1 MRINHT
7 YRAHTG
13 NYTPG
18 GNSHRWIV
26 VHNTANTASAEAE
39 ARYAENSRH
48 DSSYHYVLDGG
59 GTVYQLLDDADTAWA
74 VGAWRGCTA
83 YVRNS
88 ESISIEVCSAGTQ
101 FTTDEVAELRE
112 LVRHLMR
119 TYGID
124 AAHVV
129 RHWDCHS
136 GRKAC
141 PMWYTPAGGDSDG
154 ARWAALHDTITREEL
169 ATMRP
174 ADVWEYS
181 YNGSNNCFNALH
193 WGYANTAKLLEEVEA
208 LRNEVQLMKSL
219 LESMPHDVWA
229 YKNPKMESVDMH
241 QMMVDVHD
249 SSELIRT
256 DQD

>member
-13 NYTPG
+13 NYTLG

-26 VHNTANTASAEAE
+26 VHNTANTASAAAE
-39 ARYAENSRH
+39 ARYAETNRH
-48 DSSYHYVLDGG
+48 DSSYHFVLDGS
-59 GTVYQLLDDADTAWA
+59 GTIYQLLDVTDTAWA
-74 VGAWRGCTA
+74 VGAWRGCTT

-88 ESISIEVCSAGTQ
+88 ESINIEVCATGRFSA
-101 FTTDEVAELRE
+101 DEIAELRE
-112 LVRHLMR
+112 LVRHLMT
-119 TYGID
+119 TYGI
-124 AAHVV
+124 AADHVI
-129 RHWDCHS
+129 RHRDCHS
-136 GRKAC
+136 GHKCC
-141 PMWYTPAGGDSDG
+141 PRGYCPDGDDPDG
-154 ARWAALHDTITREEL
+154 SAWAALHDTITREEL

-193 WGYANTAKLLEEVEA
+193 WGYANTVSIMARLDALENEVE
-208 LRNEVQLMKSL
+208 LLKSL

-229 YKNPKMESVDMH
+229 YRNPKMESVDMH